1 MLNVEPNNLKIL
13 FLKTFNTEFEEITKT
28 FTDQNGRLLEIEHK
42 VNFALLINKQKCDDI
57 L

>member
-28 FTDQNGRLLEIEHK
+28 FTDQNDRLLEIEHK
-42 VNFALLINKQKCDDI
+42 VNLALLINKQKCDDI

>member
-28 FTDQNGRLLEIEHK
+28 FTDQNGRLLEIEHQ
-42 VNFALLINKQKCDDI
+42 VNLALLINKQKCDDI